1 MTEEQWLKIE
11 KTLPSGADRVHF
23 RKQLERIARNDATP
37 AQRLEQCDHDIDL
50 CRRVLSVMPRLDA
63 FEDKT
68 TIIAQF
74 ERQIELTLQTRE
86 ICQQTMHE
94 RSQIFLR
101 QCEILLLWVSRG
113 NELPISSKGPHIDF
127 FAAAYEVVFGKA
139 PPDPESIK
147 NIIKRFRHL
156 KLVLFAGAGNMAV
169 SAEVI
174 PAPVQP
180 SDNPAGHRVTSE
192 IA

>member
-1 MTEEQWLKIE
+1 VTEDEWQRIE

-37 AQRLEQCDHDIDL
+37 AQRLEQCDYQIDL
-50 CRRVLSVMPRLDA
+50 CRRFLSVVPKLDA

-68 TIIAQF
+68 AIIAQL
-74 ERQIELTLQTRE
+74 ERQIKLTQQTRE
-86 ICQQTMHE
+86 VCRQVPK

-101 QCEILLLWVSRG
+101 QCEILLLWLSRG

-127 FAAAYEVVFGKA
+127 FAAAYSAVFGKA

-156 KLVLFAGAGNMAV
+156 KLALFAGAGNMSV

-180 SDNPAGHRVTSE
+180 SGNPAEHKVTSE
-192 IA
+192 TA